1 MPKVPKIRSLHIFAI
16 SPEKH
21 MDEVD
26 FLSADK
32 HESFL
37 QVDFQV
43 LGMNF
48 LEGDTIIIDR
58 HD

>member
-1 MPKVPKIRSLHIFAI
+1 
-16 SPEKH
+16 

>member
-1 MPKVPKIRSLHIFAI
+1 
-16 SPEKH
+16 

-43 LGMNF
+43 LGMNVSWKV
-48 LEGDTIIIDR
+48 IPS
-58 HD
+58 